1 MDARHGRTLYASAA
15 FSKSGAA
22 ASQSGLSLKSSK
34 LGDQYCMHKGRHN
47 KGALH
52 LAAGVELVFN
62 RCDLQPYGCSCCCG
76 GLDTLLA
83 FFMSWSA
90 SSSFSPMPRDDIVLE
105 CFEGWG
111 WVVEAATRLRA
122 HQHQT

>member
-1 MDARHGRTLYASAA
+1 MSRQSLNSCSKLRICRTDKVDARHGRTLYASAA

-47 KGALH
+47 QQGAVH

-62 RCDLQPYGCSCCCG
+62 RCDLQP
-76 GLDTLLA
+76 
-83 FFMSWSA
+83 
-90 SSSFSPMPRDDIVLE
+90 
-105 CFEGWG
+105 
-111 WVVEAATRLRA
+111 
-122 HQHQT
+122 